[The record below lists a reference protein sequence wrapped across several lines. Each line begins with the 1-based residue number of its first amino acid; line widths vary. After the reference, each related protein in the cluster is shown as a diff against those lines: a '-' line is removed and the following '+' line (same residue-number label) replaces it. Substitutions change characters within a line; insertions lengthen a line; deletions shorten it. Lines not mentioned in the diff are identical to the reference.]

1 MFDVGGM
8 VYGLWIMMNV
18 RFGEDVVFS
27 LDVMQPSTDAE
38 EGLLGCKVVT
48 GLGGVYETNGMQKL
62 DSITFLFQFSVYSSL

>member
-27 LDVMQPSTDAE
+27 LDVM
-38 EGLLGCKVVT
+38 
-48 GLGGVYETNGMQKL
+48 
-62 DSITFLFQFSVYSSL
+62 